1 MNAAEAME
9 GGGELTVA
17 TRKAADGNYV
27 EIEFADTGCGIAA
40 EHLKQLFEPFFTTKE
55 VGRE

>member
-1 MNAAEAME
+1 ME